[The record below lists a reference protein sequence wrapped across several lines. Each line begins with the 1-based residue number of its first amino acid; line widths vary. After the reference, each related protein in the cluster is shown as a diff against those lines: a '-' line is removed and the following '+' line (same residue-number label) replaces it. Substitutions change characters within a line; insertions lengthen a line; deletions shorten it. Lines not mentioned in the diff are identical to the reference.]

1 MDNGLSVVVPYDL
14 PGYAHEGRRTCLYGA
29 SDDVRPHIARNTSC
43 DVSSRYVTAFPVRRW
58 RQTTDDEFPEGVTS
72 EHVLGILNPC
82 TNIRKV
88 GIYGGQFD
96 HISSVAE
103 TMLLSL
109 RSRHISVIYVEIVET
124 LLNLQVDTVWNDRGW
139 QQLEDFLCKLAE
151 EREDNGEPL
160 VLELGIWR
168 NPQLESG
175 PLDPGTILPRFR
187 KKGLIRF
194 AAPPEDPDFAST
206 LNVKYSDWGIAVGL
220 PLMLSGLFAG
230 GI

>member
-1 MDNGLSVVVPYDL
+1 M
-14 PGYAHEGRRTCLYGA
+14 
-29 SDDVRPHIARNTSC
+29 
-43 DVSSRYVTAFPVRRW
+43 
-58 RQTTDDEFPEGVTS
+58 
-72 EHVLGILNPC
+72 GILNTC

-96 HISSVAE
+96 HMNPVAE

-109 RSRHISVIYVEIVET
+109 RSRYISVIYVEIVET

-139 QQLEDFLCKLAE
+139 RQLEDFLCKLSE

-168 NPQLESG
+168 NPQLKSG

-187 KKGLIRF
+187 KKGSIRF
-194 AAPPEDPDFAST
+194 APPPEDPDFAST